1 MTLTVISNTIARAIL
16 ETIERDGI
24 CNLQNIQETV
34 FRELAV
40 AEAKA
45 KQAEKPADAAP
56 ATDDIRRCANELV
69 QMMLADAAQKGP
81 NYYSSRVA
89 MAHHHLCEALRK

>member
-1 MTLTVISNTIARAIL
+1 MTLTAISNTIARAIL
-16 ETIERDGI
+16 STIERDGI
-24 CNLQNIQETV
+24 CNLQNIEEAV

-40 AEAKA
+40 AWAKLN
-45 KQAEKPADAAP
+45 EEPEPAP
-56 ATDDIRRCANELV
+56 APVSDDIRRCANELV

>member
-1 MTLTVISNTIARAIL
+1 MTLTAISNTIARAIL
-16 ETIERDGI
+16 STIERDGI
-24 CNLQNIQETV
+24 CNLQNIEEAV

-40 AEAKA
+40 AEARA
-45 KQAEKPADAAP
+45 KQEEKPAQAAP
-56 ATDDIRRCANELV
+56 VTDDIRRCANELV